1 MAWRI
6 DDRWLWLGLGAVTF
20 VAVRGISYALH
31 EVVRLVEVSEP
42 PQEEKDL
49 EEDSSTDP
57 VAISLTSLKTL
68 ATCDNANIRDAAIK
82 VVCARVIADKAAQDL
97 IISQLYSPDTLTRE
111 IATRAAHLIDKQLR
125 SHAWRLPP
133 LARTSTRTVTRR
145 WVIDGDG
152 RWVAEPG
159 GDEGARQP
167 LRDVTAGGFTRSRF
181 REESPEELA
190 LRRRRR
196 EAMVLNEGDRPVGEE
211 DIIIQPVEGEGAGRR
226 EWEVFADG
234 REGAVSA

>member
-152 RWVAEPG
+152 R
-159 GDEGARQP
+159 
-167 LRDVTAGGFTRSRF
+167 DVTAGGFTRSRF

-211 DIIIQPVEGEGAGRR
+211 DIIQPVEGEGAGRR